1 MIPGLQTPAL
11 PGAPPL
17 GRRPARRPPLARW
30 LPALLALSLALPVLT
45 ALPMGAL
52 AADDPQAREIMR
64 KVQARDDG
72 DNQTAEVHM
81 VLIDSKNNRRVRE
94 LKSFRKDKGEDTLSI
109 LFFVSPADVKGT
121 GFLTYDYE
129 ESGKDDDQWLFLPAL
144 RKSKRIAASDKSGSF
159 MGSDFN
165 YSDMTDP
172 DLEEYDYTLV
182 KEEEVGGHPTWQIQA
197 LPRGDA
203 VKDKTG
209 YEKSLLWVRK
219 DNLVVV
225 RAANWVYKSPRL
237 KFMQVN
243 KLEQI
248 DGIWTATELQM
259 VTREGNATVHAT
271 ILQFNGVRFG
281 QSLTEELFTVRQLEK
296 GL

>member
-197 LPRGDA
+197 LPR
-203 VKDKTG
+203 
-209 YEKSLLWVRK
+209 
-219 DNLVVV
+219 
-225 RAANWVYKSPRL
+225 AANWVYKSPRL